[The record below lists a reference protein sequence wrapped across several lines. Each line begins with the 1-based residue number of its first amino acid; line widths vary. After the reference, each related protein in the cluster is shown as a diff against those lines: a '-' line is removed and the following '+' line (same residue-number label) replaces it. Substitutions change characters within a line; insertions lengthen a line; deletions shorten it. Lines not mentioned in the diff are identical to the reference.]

1 MDDYLT
7 RVAAGS
13 GFDRPPI
20 LIAGDS
26 DDALERAA
34 RTIEAC
40 GLRIADRVRIEA
52 ASERIDRQIA
62 ASALWV
68 ELEADRGAAMDRLLD
83 RVNLEAGE
91 GRYRAIVA

>member
-7 RVAAGS
+7 RAGAGPS
-13 GFDRPPI
+13 GFDPPPI

-26 DDALERAA
+26 DESLDRAA

-52 ASERIDRQIA
+52 APERIDRQIA
-62 ASALWV
+62 ASPC
-68 ELEADRGAAMDRLLD
+68 GSSSKST
-83 RVNLEAGE
+83 AGRRWT
-91 GRYRAIVA
+91 GCLNG